1 MAKKKRHGYIVLEF
15 AFVAG
20 CNLDAIKKRFMD
32 ALASST
38 AFVLLDTVK
47 VDVTA
52 VKFVNA
58 GYEAV
63 SK

>member
-15 AFVAG
+15 ALVAG
-20 CNLDAIKKRFMD
+20 CNLDEVRKRFMES
-32 ALASST
+32 LASSN
-38 AFVLLDTVK
+38 AFVLLDTNN

-52 VKFVNA
+52 AKFVNA